1 MFKLIPYL
9 SYKLIFWVLLFIPGY
24 YAVESIK
31 TIHFGNKL
39 QTEGIA
45 TMGEVVSV
53 ETRTTV
59 DDGDVINHYKPTVKY
74 TINEKP
80 FNTKL
85 QEATVSYKQ
94 GDIIELLYFPA
105 NPTFIKHNHFDVL
118 FFDAIGNLTL
128 TIFLTVIFGAIVYFF
143 SRKFALKFI

>member
-45 TMGEVVSV
+45 TMGEVISV

-59 DDGDVINHYKPTVKY
+59 YDGDVVNYYKPTVKY
-74 TINEKP
+74 TINEKTL
-80 FNTKL
+80 NTKL
-85 QEATVSYKQ
+85 QEVTVSYKQ
-94 GDIIELLYFPA
+94 GDVIELRYMRD
-105 NPTFIKHNHFDVL
+105 NPTLIKHNHFDVL

-128 TIFLTVIFGAIVYFF
+128 TIFLTVIFGAIFYFF
-143 SRKFALKFI
+143 SRKIALKYI